1 MNKPV
6 HSKPYD
12 SRRDFDGQP
21 RLVLIASIAAAVG
34 ALSTVTADLLL
45 HAIRFFTNL
54 FFFQTLSTQFTSP
67 AGNTLGA
74 WVIAIPVIGGVV
86 IGLIARYGSEQI
98 RGHGIPEAIEA
109 ILFKKSTMSPK
120 VALLKPLAS
129 GIAIGSGG
137 PFGAEGPIIMTG
149 GAVGSLIAQHF
160 HLSGAERKALLVA
173 GAVAGM
179 TAVFGTP
186 IAALLLAVELL
197 LFELRPRSLAPV
209 AVACAVAGFLRPLL
223 IESGPLFPLQTQV
236 LAPSALL
243 SCLLAGLL
251 CGALAWLLST
261 TLYRVED
268 AFHKL
273 PLHWMWWPAL
283 GGLAVGIGGYLQPRA
298 LGVGYDVIAD
308 LLHNHLAAGVIAG
321 LLLVKAVIWLIALG
335 SGTSGGVLAPLLML
349 GAGLGA
355 LLGPYLPGGDPAVW
369 PLVFMAATLGGMM
382 RAPVMSVIFA
392 FELTQDANALLP
404 VLAASTVAYGF
415 TVIVMHRSIL
425 TEKIARRGH
434 HIYREYGIDPMER
447 HSVAEVMT
455 AAPMSIPAE
464 TSIADALASHFHGQQ
479 RHRAFPVTRDGVL
492 VGMLDR
498 QGISASARGAHA
510 RTVGE
515 LFGVNLPVMALADET
530 CRALATRLA
539 VHELERLP
547 VVSDA
552 HSRRLIGIVSRSDLI
567 KPALSLHAEELERQ
581 TVRRLWPG
589 RR

>member
-1 MNKPV
+1 MNK
-6 HSKPYD
+6 HTYD
-12 SRRDFDGQP
+12 SRRDFDGSA
-21 RLVLIASIAAAVG
+21 RLLMIGALAAVVG
-34 ALSTVTADLLL
+34 ALSTATADLLL

-54 FFFQTLSTQFTSP
+54 FFFQKLSTAFTSP
-67 AGNTLGA
+67 AANTLGA
-74 WVIAIPVIGGVV
+74 WVIAVPVIGGLI
-86 IGLIARYGSEQI
+86 IGLIARYGAEQI

-109 ILFKKSTMSPK
+109 ILFKNSTMSPK
-120 VALLKPLAS
+120 VAVLKPLAS

-149 GAVGSLIAQHF
+149 GAVGSLLAQHF
-160 HLSGAERKALLVA
+160 HLSGAERKTLLVA

-223 IESGPLFPLQTQV
+223 IESGPLFPLHTAE
-236 LAPSALL
+236 LPPSALI
-243 SCLLAGLL
+243 SCLIGGVL

-261 TLYRVED
+261 ALYRVED
-268 AFHKL
+268 GFHKL

-308 LLHNHLAAGVIAG
+308 LLNNHLAAGVIAS
-321 LLLVKAVIWLIALG
+321 LLIVKAVIWLLALG

-355 LLGPYLPGGDPAVW
+355 LVGPYLPGGEPAVW

-382 RAPVMSVIFA
+382 RAPVMAVVFA
-392 FELTQDANALLP
+392 FELTHDVNALLP
-404 VLAASTVAYGF
+404 VLATATVAYGF
-415 TVIVMHRSIL
+415 TVITMHRSIL

-434 HIYREYGIDPMER
+434 HIYREYGVDPMER

-455 AAPMSIPAE
+455 PAPASIDAGL
-464 TSIADALASHFHGQQ
+464 TIAGVLDSHFGAQQ
-479 RHRAFPVTRDGVL
+479 RHRAYPVTRDGAL
-492 VGMLDR
+492 LGMLDR
-498 QGISASARGAHA
+498 AAIANARADA
-510 RTVGE
+510 VRVGD
-515 LFGVNLPVMALADET
+515 LFGVNLPIFALADET

-539 VHELERLP
+539 VHQLERLP
-547 VVSDA
+547 VVDGA
-552 HSRRLIGIVSRSDLI
+552 AGRRLIGIVSRSDLI
-567 KPALSLHAEELERQ
+567 KPALSLHAEELTRQ
-581 TVRRLWPG
+581 TVRQVWQPKQRP
-589 RR
+589 R